1 MTTRQLW
8 LGNRQS
14 ATNLARKLVR
24 NFLMS
29 GDGFNMARLWIAPEL
44 VLFTLTFQETS
55 IPAQVS
61 K

>member
-1 MTTRQLW
+1 MAPEWTERD
-8 LGNRQS
+8 
-14 ATNLARKLVR
+14 NLARKLVR

-29 GDGFNMARLWIAPEL
+29 WDGFNMARLRIAPEL

-55 IPAQVS
+55 IPTQVP